1 MKYGEL
7 EEGMKL
13 VSRSRIITPTD
24 VDLFAAITGVTNPPF
39 PTTTLDA

>member
-24 VDLFAAITGVTNPPF
+24 VDLFAAITGATNPPF